1 MGVKVPKEI
10 QEIGLLTL
18 RLRTEGSALGHHPW
32 WWWGGGGGRWG
43 EGEGGRT
50 CLEIQLNLSTTV
62 TATLGKEESGH
73 CGEVAVSGG

>member
-32 WWWGGGGGRWG
+32 WWWGG
-43 EGEGGRT
+43 GEGGRT

>member
-32 WWWGGGGGRWG
+32 WWWGGGGWG
-43 EGEGGRT
+43 LGEGGRT

>member
-32 WWWGGGGGRWG
+32 WWWWGGGGGWG
-43 EGEGGRT
+43 LGEGGRT

-62 TATLGKEESGH
+62 TATLGEEESGH
-73 CGEVAVSGG
+73 WGEVAVS

>member
-10 QEIGLLTL
+10 QEIDLSTL
-18 RLRTEGSALGHHPW
+18 HLRTEGSALVHHPW
-32 WWWGGGGGRWG
+32 GRGGG
-43 EGEGGRT
+43 GEGGRT